1 MRELELTAVTWPTKS
16 SIKSRSPEGVPV
28 LGRAAKV
35 AAFVAEKLIARV
47 LLVRVKALFRLKFK
61 DRPTG

>member
-35 AAFVAEKLIARV
+35 AAFVAEKLMARV
-47 LLVRVKALFRLKFK
+47 PALNVKALSKLKLN
-61 DRPTG
+61 DTPAI